1 VTYTFG
7 GYEHSA
13 PIARMLAAADRAARQ
28 QQEREE
34 AEREARHWHAMTVAP
49 LIRAQ
54 MEADRERME
63 YEAARAQ
70 RREEREREARIA
82 AARDHAEMLVA
93 SGQAKWRTVAEV
105 LEASRSWP

>member
-1 VTYTFG
+1 MTYTFG
-7 GYEHSA
+7 CYEHSA
-13 PIARMLAAADRAARQ
+13 PIARMLADADRAARQ

-54 MEADRERME
+54 MEAERDRME
-63 YEAARAQ
+63 VEAARAE
-70 RREEREREARIA
+70 RLEERRRQERAD

-93 SGQAKWRTVAEV
+93 SGQARWRTIAEV
-105 LEASRSWP
+105 LEDSRSWP